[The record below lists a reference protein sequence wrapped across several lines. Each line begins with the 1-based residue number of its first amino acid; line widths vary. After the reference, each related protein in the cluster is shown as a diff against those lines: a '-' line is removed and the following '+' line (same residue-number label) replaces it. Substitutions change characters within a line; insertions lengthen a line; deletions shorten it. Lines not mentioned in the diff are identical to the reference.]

1 VWLDPNEVNEISM
14 ANSRQNIRKLVKDG
28 FVIKKPCKI
37 HSRARVTRRLEAKRK
52 GRHSGFGKRR
62 GTRDARM
69 PQKVLWMRRL
79 RVLRR
84 MLKKYREAKKID
96 KHLYHEL
103 YVKVKGN
110 VFKNKRV
117 LMEHIHKAKF
127 EKSREKAMRDQA
139 EARRF
144 KAKQVRAKREARY
157 AARDESTLA
166 KEEIPPAAD
175 AGAADG
181 KKPKKKKAA
190 KE

>member
-1 VWLDPNEVNEISM
+1 
-14 ANSRQNIRKLVKDG
+14 
-28 FVIKKPCKI
+28 
-37 HSRARVTRRLEAKRK
+37 
-52 GRHSGFGKRR
+52 
-62 GTRDARM
+62 M

-84 MLKKYREAKKID
+84 MLRKYRDAKKID

-103 YVKVKGN
+103 YVKTKGN

-127 EKSREKAMRDQA
+127 EKSREKALRDQA
-139 EARRF
+139 DARRF
-144 KAKQVRAKREARY
+144 KAKQVRAKREARH

-166 KEEIPPAAD
+166 KEEVPAAAD
-175 AGAADG
+175 AAKEGA

-190 KE
+190 AE